1 MCSSLV
7 VAPLLFLTGY
17 AAAARVADVLVVGGS
32 GRVGASTVRWLDKLS
47 RRNGTPLTIA
57 VGGRDAASFERS
69 RARLVQQGMAGADE
83 LSFAPIDLDG
93 SAAALSAAVSGA
105 SLVVHTAGPFQGREE
120 PSLLRAALGAGVPY
134 CDVCD
139 ELLLARNSKALS
151 AEAAT
156 AGVPCV
162 VSCGIWPGVSALMA
176 AEAVAKLGGPG
187 SCERIEFSFH
197 TAGTGGAG
205 PTIVSATF
213 LLLATEAMVY
223 VDGKL
228 VAKEPWTERRVS
240 DFGPGI
246 GERECFLLDNPD
258 VCSVAEALNIAN
270 CASRFGSTPSIWNTL
285 FGAMKALPRELLYDR
300 SAMQVLAIVS
310 MPVIRMVDALV
321 GKTNA
326 MRVDAYRR
334 SDDGSS
340 KQITLRCVH
349 SDLEDCVGQATAA
362 FGMELL
368 RGRVCTSM
376 GKATIEPGVWYPAE
390 LQAAARNNILTVVKD
405 NTLIWEM

>member
-1 MCSSLV
+1 
-7 VAPLLFLTGY
+7 
-17 AAAARVADVLVVGGS
+17 
-32 GRVGASTVRWLDKLS
+32 
-47 RRNGTPLTIA
+47 
-57 VGGRDAASFERS
+57 
-69 RARLVQQGMAGADE
+69 
-83 LSFAPIDLDG
+83 
-93 SAAALSAAVSGA
+93 
-105 SLVVHTAGPFQGREE
+105 
-120 PSLLRAALGAGVPY
+120 
-134 CDVCD
+134 
-139 ELLLARNSKALS
+139 
-151 AEAAT
+151 
-156 AGVPCV
+156 
-162 VSCGIWPGVSALMA
+162 
-176 AEAVAKLGGPG
+176 
-187 SCERIEFSFH
+187 
-197 TAGTGGAG
+197 
-205 PTIVSATF
+205 
-213 LLLATEAMVY
+213 
-223 VDGKL
+223 
-228 VAKEPWTERRVS
+228 
-240 DFGPGI
+240 
-246 GERECFLLDNPD
+246 
-258 VCSVAEALNIAN
+258 
-270 CASRFGSTPSIWNTL
+270 
-285 FGAMKALPRELLYDR
+285 MKALPRELLYDR

>member
-47 RRNGTPLTIA
+47 CRNGTPLTIA

-246 GERECFLLDNPD
+246 GERGSTFIAPNPSEPARGSKFRYASHNLRFKLNRPNEDRAAFIARISKVEDEPEGPAIDENDGWTFGRNRRDVGSLQIDELTCPASDLARRNLLAVHPVAGWWKTRAVLNSLVVLNSHVAETASDSNRKSAPE
-258 VCSVAEALNIAN
+258 SVATA
-270 CASRFGSTPSIWNTL
+270 P
-285 FGAMKALPRELLYDR
+285 PR
-300 SAMQVLAIVS
+300 A
-310 MPVIRMVDALV
+310 
-321 GKTNA
+321 
-326 MRVDAYRR
+326 
-334 SDDGSS
+334 
-340 KQITLRCVH
+340 
-349 SDLEDCVGQATAA
+349 
-362 FGMELL
+362 
-368 RGRVCTSM
+368 
-376 GKATIEPGVWYPAE
+376 
-390 LQAAARNNILTVVKD
+390 
-405 NTLIWEM
+405 